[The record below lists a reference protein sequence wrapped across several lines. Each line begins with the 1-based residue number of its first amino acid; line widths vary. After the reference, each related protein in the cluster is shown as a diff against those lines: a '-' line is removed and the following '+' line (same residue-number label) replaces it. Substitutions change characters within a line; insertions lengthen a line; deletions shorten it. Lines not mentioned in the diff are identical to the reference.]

1 MFLFILNRLFVCV
14 IFVKF
19 KYFKVML
26 WLVKSLLH
34 LYAHAHRHDCDCG
47 HVQLKKILNCIDV
60 EYR

>member
-1 MFLFILNRLFVCV
+1 
-14 IFVKF
+14 
-19 KYFKVML
+19 ML

-47 HVQLKKILNCIDV
+47 HVQLKKILNCIDG